1 MELIKDIIKIDN
13 RIDFGKFQT
22 FIEAENVVPDRKMDV
37 YDIVDTMGY
46 IVIRKMD
53 ILDGKITCRGSF
65 NYNVIYI
72 ADDKNTISNISGRI
86 EINEVIERDNV
97 VSDMEYMI
105 FPEVEHIDCTIM
117 NERKIKVGALINIRG
132 SLFEKQRLEIVK
144 DVSQVEGI
152 QKHRKEISFQDIVGI
167 EKSENVVRDTITVNV
182 SEIEDI
188 ININPNVRVKESRI
202 TDNKVIIG
210 GLLEINPL
218 AYTCDSEIVELD
230 KVGIDFTQFIE
241 VPGVFDGM
249 SEEILMNIG
258 DFNYEF
264 KRNPDNNTGLL
275 EIECTVFSKVKVSE
289 EVTREVLQ
297 DAYSPQRIIK
307 FDHRFINLNK
317 TLIASS
323 DSFLVR
329 ESLTYNN
336 EDIQIKDIVNI
347 CCNASVENTY
357 IEGSNC
363 VIQGIIKVDILFTP
377 VEGLKMIYKI
387 NEEIPFEHELEI
399 NKLSDTCSVFNTIC
413 IEKAEA
419 DLNRNQIDLNI
430 KISRFI
436 EAIDKKS
443 ESFIIKGEDKGEYD
457 LSKAPSII
465 IYICKENDNLWDI
478 AKKYNTTEEEIA
490 KTNEIDISEDLQPG
504 KCLILEK
511 KVPQDE

>member
-13 RIDFGKFQT
+13 RMDFGKFQT
-22 FIEAENVVPDRKMDV
+22 FIEAENVVPDRKSDV
-37 YDIVDTMGY
+37 YDIVDIMGY
-46 IVIRKMD
+46 IVIRKVEM
-53 ILDGKITCRGSF
+53 LEGKITCRGSF
-65 NYNVIYI
+65 NYNVIYV
-72 ADDKNTISNISGRI
+72 ADDKSTISNINGKI
-86 EINEVIERDNV
+86 EINEVIEKDNV
-97 VSDMEYMI
+97 VPDMEYML
-105 FPEVEHIDCTIM
+105 FPEVEHMDCTIM

-132 SLFEKQRLEIVK
+132 SLFEKQRLDIVK

-182 SEIEDI
+182 EEIEDI
-188 ININPNVRVKESRI
+188 INITPRLKVKESRI

-210 GLLEINPL
+210 GVLEIDPL
-218 AYTCDSEIVELD
+218 ACTYDSEVVELD

-249 SEEILMNIG
+249 NEEILMNIG

-264 KRNPDNNTGLL
+264 KRNPDNSTGLL
-275 EIECTVFSKVKVSE
+275 EVECTVFSKVKVSE

-297 DAYSPQRIIK
+297 DAYSPQKIIK
-307 FDHRFINLNK
+307 FEHRFINLNK
-317 TLIASS
+317 TLMSSS
-323 DSFLVR
+323 DNFLVR
-329 ESLTYNN
+329 ESLAYDN

-347 CCNASVENTY
+347 CCNASIENTY
-357 IEGSNC
+357 IDGSNC
-363 VIQGIIKVDILFTP
+363 VIQGIIKADILFVP

-387 NEEIPFEHELEI
+387 NEEIPFEHELEV

-413 IEKAEA
+413 IEKVDA
-419 DLNRNQIDLNI
+419 DLNRNQIELNI
-430 KISRFI
+430 KIGRFI
-436 EAIDKKS
+436 EVIDKKA

-490 KTNEIDISEDLQPG
+490 QTNEIDLNENLVPG

-511 KVPQDE
+511 KVTQNE

>member
-13 RIDFGKFQT
+13 RMDFGKFQT
-22 FIEAENVVPDRKMDV
+22 FIEAENVVPDRKSDV

-46 IVIRKMD
+46 IVIRKVEM
-53 ILDGKITCRGSF
+53 LEGKITCRGSF
-65 NYNVIYI
+65 NYNVIYV
-72 ADDKNTISNISGRI
+72 ADDKSTISNINGKI
-86 EINEVIERDNV
+86 EINEVIEKDNV
-97 VSDMEYMI
+97 VPDMEYML
-105 FPEVEHIDCTIM
+105 FPEVEHMDCTIM

-132 SLFEKQRLEIVK
+132 SLFEKQRLDIVK

-182 SEIEDI
+182 EEIEDI
-188 ININPNVRVKESRI
+188 INITPRLKVKESRI

-210 GLLEINPL
+210 GVLEIDPL
-218 AYTCDSEIVELD
+218 ACTYDSEVVELD

-249 SEEILMNIG
+249 NEEILMNIG

-264 KRNPDNNTGLL
+264 KRNPDNSTGLL
-275 EIECTVFSKVKVSE
+275 EVECTVFSKVKVSE

-297 DAYSPQRIIK
+297 DAYSPQKIIK
-307 FDHRFINLNK
+307 FEHRFINLNK
-317 TLIASS
+317 TLMSSS
-323 DSFLVR
+323 DNFLVR
-329 ESLTYNN
+329 ESLAYDN

-347 CCNASVENTY
+347 CCNASIENTY
-357 IEGSNC
+357 IDGSNC
-363 VIQGIIKVDILFTP
+363 VIQGIIKADILFVP

-387 NEEIPFEHELEI
+387 NEEIPFEHELEV

-413 IEKAEA
+413 IEKVDA
-419 DLNRNQIDLNI
+419 DLNRNQIELNI
-430 KISRFI
+430 KIGRFI
-436 EAIDKKS
+436 EVIDKKA

-490 KTNEIDISEDLQPG
+490 QTNEIDLNENLVPG

-511 KVPQDE
+511 KVTQNE